1 MIRSAPH
8 AHSGLTTG
16 AVMHRV
22 LVAALPGIAAMVWY
36 FGPGALIQIA
46 LAGSAALAAE
56 ALVLRLRRLP
66 PGPTLADGSAL
77 VTGVLIGIAL
87 PPLAPWWLAV
97 AGSAF
102 AILVAKHPYGGLG
115 HNLFNPAMAAY
126 AALLVS
132 FPDAMS
138 QWPGPRPLLS
148 DGTLPGLV
156 DSLQRIFTGQNTAP
170 DGFTMATPLDLF
182 RHNSGLMVQ
191 QFQTVH
197 PLFARGDLAGVGWET
212 VNLGFLAGGVY
223 LLARRVVTWHAPV
236 AMLAAL
242 VLMALLCNDGGSS
255 ASRGPPSLH
264 LFSGATM
271 LGAFFI
277 VTDPVTTAASNRGR
291 LLCGLLTGVLVFAIR
306 AWGGYPDGVAFAVL
320 LMNLTVP
327 LIDRITVPRAY
338 GHGRARQHHGAPP
351 E

>member
-1 MIRSAPH
+1 MLFRS
-8 AHSGLTTG
+8 
-16 AVMHRV
+16 
-22 LVAALPGIAAMVWY
+22 
-36 FGPGALIQIA
+36 
-46 LAGSAALAAE
+46 
-56 ALVLRLRRLP
+56 
-66 PGPTLADGSAL
+66 
-77 VTGVLIGIAL
+77 
-87 PPLAPWWLAV
+87 
-97 AGSAF
+97 
-102 AILVAKHPYGGLG
+102 
-115 HNLFNPAMAAY
+115 AMAAY

-148 DGTLPGLV
+148 DGTPPGLA
-156 DSLQRIFTGQNTAP
+156 DSLQRIFTGQHAAP

-182 RHNSGLMVQ
+182 RHNAGLMVQ
-191 QFQTVH
+191 QFRTVH

-223 LLARRVVTWHAPV
+223 LLVRRVVTWHAPV

-242 VLMALLCNDGGSS
+242 VVMALLFNDSGSS
-255 ASRGPPSLH
+255 ASQGPPSLH

-291 LLCGLLTGVLVFAIR
+291 LLCGLFTGVLVFAIR

-320 LMNLTVP
+320 LMNLAVP
-327 LIDRITVPRAY
+327 LIDRITVPRAD
-338 GHGRARQHHGAPP
+338 GQRRAQRHHGTSP

>member
-1 MIRSAPH
+1 MTPGAPH

-16 AVMHRV
+16 AVMQRV
-22 LVAALPGIAAMVWY
+22 LVAMLPGIAALLWY
-36 FGPGALIQIA
+36 FGPGTLIQIV
-46 LAGSAALAAE
+46 LAGSAALVAE
-56 ALVLRLRRLP
+56 ALVLRLRGLP
-66 PGPTLADGSAL
+66 LRPTLADGSAL

-97 AGSAF
+97 SGSAI
-102 AILVAKHPYGGLG
+102 AILIAKHPYGGLG
-115 HNLFNPAMAAY
+115 YNLFNPAMVAY

-132 FPDAMS
+132 FPDAMA
-138 QWPGPRPLLS
+138 QWPGPRPLLP
-148 DGTLPGLV
+148 DGVPPDFGAALRG
-156 DSLQRIFTGQNTAP
+156 IFVLHETAP
-170 DGFTMATPLDLF
+170 DGFTMATPLELF

-191 QFQTVH
+191 QLHAAH
-197 PLFARGDLAGVGWET
+197 PLLARGDLAGVGWET

-223 LLARRVVTWHAPV
+223 LLARRVITWHAPV

-255 ASRGPPSLH
+255 ASQGPPSLH

-277 VTDPVTTAASNRGR
+277 VTDPITSAASNRGR
-291 LLCGLLTGVLVFAIR
+291 LLCGLLTGALVFAIR
-306 AWGGYPDGVAFAVL
+306 AWGGYPDGLAFAVL
-320 LMNLTVP
+320 LTNLAVP

-338 GHGRARQHHGAPP
+338 GQGARHHREKAP

>member
-1 MIRSAPH
+1 MITSAPH

-16 AVMHRV
+16 TVMQRV

-36 FGPGALIQIA
+36 FGPGTLIQIA
-46 LAGSAALAAE
+46 LAGSAAFAAE
-56 ALVLRLRRLP
+56 AMVLRLRGRP

-87 PPLAPWWLAV
+87 PPLAPWWLAI

-115 HNLFNPAMAAY
+115 YNLFNPAMAAY

-156 DSLQRIFTGQNTAP
+156 DSLQRIFTGQHAAP

-191 QFQTVH
+191 QFQTAH

-223 LLARRVVTWHAPV
+223 LLARRVITWHAPV

-306 AWGGYPDGVAFAVL
+306 AWGGYSDGVAFAVL
-320 LMNLTVP
+320 LMNLAAP